1 MNHSKHSITLLLIA
15 ASAYGTSAGA
25 IIRCELNG
33 QPINI
38 SNGNE
43 LAGQSGLVRCRE
55 EDTGH
60 LQREQTLQNGKFIG
74 LERMFDREG
83 RLQRERT
90 VNERGNSQ
98 GRVAEFWPSGQLRR
112 EETADN
118 GRTQGAVRRF
128 DATGRVERVAFH
140 GDGRELFSVEYNAKG
155 QPTRLLCPRASVL
168 PEDRKLCGFDGA
180 TDTVL
185 HAESGARTAQQRYDQ
200 GRLLSATEWTA
211 DGIVAAQQL
220 VVDGRRVHKS
230 FTTEGGKSVLR
241 EERVFGPD
249 ERTLRDTRGP
259 LLSIKRYGASGQ
271 LIEQRRFAEGRE
283 VQVERWYLNGAVRE
297 RSIWGGTGGQ
307 ARWVRELHRDD
318 GTLARREQLDKDQWP
333 VGIQQNFHENG
344 RLAVEEQY
352 SAPDARGRTRLTARK
367 QWDEA
372 GKLVADDTILED
384 GSRQRK
390 TVGGLD
396 S

>member
-1 MNHSKHSITLLLIA
+1 MNRLFTIFFIA
-15 ASAYGTSAGA
+15 VSAYGSSAEA

-33 QPINI
+33 KPINI
-38 SNGNE
+38 SNGAE
-43 LAGQSGLVRCRE
+43 TAGQSGLVRCRE

-60 LQREQTLQNGKFIG
+60 LQREQELRDGKFVG

-90 VNERGNSQ
+90 VNERGNSH
-98 GRVAEFWPSGQLRR
+98 GRVAEFWPNGQVRR

-128 DATGRVERVAFH
+128 DATGRVERVSFH
-140 GDGRELFSVEYNAKG
+140 GGGQELFYVETNSKG
-155 QPTRLLCPRASVL
+155 QPTRLFCPRTSVL

-180 TDTVL
+180 TDTLL
-185 HAESGARTAQQRYDQ
+185 HADNGAKTAQLHYDQ
-200 GRLLSATEWTA
+200 GRLLNATEWTR

-220 VVDGRRVHKS
+220 VVDGRRVHRS

-241 EERVFGPD
+241 EERVFAPD
-249 ERTLRDTRGP
+249 ERTLRDTRGS
-259 LLSIKRYGASGQ
+259 LLSAKRYGASGQ
-271 LIEQRRFAEGRE
+271 LIEQRSFADGRE
-283 VQVERWYLNGAVRE
+283 VQVERWYLNGSVRE
-297 RSIWGGTGGQ
+297 RSTWTGAGEQ
-307 ARWVRELHRDD
+307 ARVQREMYRDD
-318 GTLARREQLDKDQWP
+318 GKLARREQLNAEQWP
-333 VGIQQNFHENG
+333 VGTQQAFHDNG
-344 RLAVEEQY
+344 RLAIEEQY

-367 QWDEA
+367 QWDET

-390 TVGGLD
+390 AGGLD